1 MVGIDNAVFLQRILQ
16 QEREMLTKLKTSDT
30 YVKSEELS
38 YFDAHIRAY
47 EAQKMGVKVVLCDAK
62 GVPFSETFA
71 PMSSYFPINGHNY

>member
-1 MVGIDNAVFLQRILQ
+1 
-16 QEREMLTKLKTSDT
+16 MLTKLKTSDT

-47 EAQKMGVKVVLCDAK
+47 EAQKMGVKVVLCDSR

-71 PMSSYFPINGHNY
+71 PMSSYFPINGHNYQQNVFDIFFYETLNN